1 MSGQPAVRDVD
12 PPEPQMVRLKLTT
25 RQVAEL
31 RKVATASGI
40 NTSELLRR
48 LLDGWIARRQKA
60 AS

>member
-1 MSGQPAVRDVD
+1 
-12 PPEPQMVRLKLTT
+12 MVRLKLTT

-40 NTSELLRR
+40 NSSELLRR
-48 LLDGWIARRQKA
+48 LLDSWIERRAERAKRA